1 MGLSLTIIYFEV
13 ESAIMGLDYIK
24 LGLRIKDRRK
34 RLGYTQK
41 RLAELIHVSEQH
53 VPHIET
59 AHTKPSLE
67 VIVDIAEALQTD
79 VNSFLVDSLPAT
91 QSNVLINR
99 VIENI
104 SDLQHDELELAVRIV
119 ELIKEYR
126 LSGDR

>member
-1 MGLSLTIIYFEV
+1 
-13 ESAIMGLDYIK
+13 MGLDYIK
-24 LGLRIKDRRK
+24 LGRRIKDRRK

-53 VPHIET
+53 ISHIET

-67 VIVDIAEALQTD
+67 VIVDIADALQTD

-91 QSNVLINR
+91 QGNVLINR

-104 SDLQHDELELAVRIV
+104 SGLQSDELELAIRIL
-119 ELIKEYR
+119 ESIKEYLHSR
-126 LSGDR
+126 DR